1 MLMSMFVRLTVAV
14 AIGLLALV
22 VLAFVLK
29 VVFVAAIVAA
39 LVVGCMVLARRL
51 RGDRRDRYAPVTIS
65 VPRRPS

>member
-1 MLMSMFVRLTVAV
+1 MSMFVRLTIAV

-39 LVVGCMVLARRL
+39 LVVGGMLLARRL
-51 RGDRRDRYAPVTIS
+51 RADRRDGYAPVTVS
-65 VPRRPS
+65 GPRRPN